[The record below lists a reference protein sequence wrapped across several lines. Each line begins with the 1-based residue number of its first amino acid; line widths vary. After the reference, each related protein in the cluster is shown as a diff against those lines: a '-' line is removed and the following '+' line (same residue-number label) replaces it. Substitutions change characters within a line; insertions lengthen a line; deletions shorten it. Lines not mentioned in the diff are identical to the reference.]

1 MPMTREL
8 TEEEKIEYDRLTE
21 NAVQLEFDFEEMRK
35 KPAINGEIWISCIEE
50 VSDGISREDQFP
62 GKYESEGQGRMN
74 DPLFEEAIWPFI
86 LTGYATT

>member
-1 MPMTREL
+1 MIINKDLVFAAGGYTFRNFISL

-50 VSDGISREDQFP
+50 VSDGISRED
-62 GKYESEGQGRMN
+62 
-74 DPLFEEAIWPFI
+74 
-86 LTGYATT
+86 